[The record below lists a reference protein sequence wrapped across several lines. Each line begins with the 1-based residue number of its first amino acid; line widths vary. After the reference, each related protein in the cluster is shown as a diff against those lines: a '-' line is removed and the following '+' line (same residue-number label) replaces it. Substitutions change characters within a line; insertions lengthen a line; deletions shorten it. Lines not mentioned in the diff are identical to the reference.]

1 MVPLTESLAV
11 VLTFPKS
18 RSTINFMGFNCDI
31 SHWCL
36 LMHVYIYNTLRKKQ
50 NSSLL
55 HFRPHKNNVFTKML
69 RLFRRSVQCPK
80 PFIFYYYFQK
90 QVRSQL
96 YSLRPPKLYDVSQK
110 MRAPTWKISTH
121 SPTCRR
127 CPSWGGC
134 CMARSRARKWPVR
147 SSWAKRCQLRWT
159 KTVDFT
165 SPEVLTLFAPFFS
178 GAKQRGKKLLR
189 GVVWLLMHLFLREK
203 KEKAWVTLDGE
214 YCVW

>member
-1 MVPLTESLAV
+1 MSSNTCMY
-11 VLTFPKS
+11 
-18 RSTINFMGFNCDI
+18 I
-31 SHWCL
+31 
-36 LMHVYIYNTLRKKQ
+36 YIYNTLRKKQ

-55 HFRPHKNNVFTKML
+55 HFRPQETTFL
-69 RLFRRSVQCPK
+69 RRWWGCLATSFSTTIFRSKWGLNYIPLDPQSCMMFLKKCVHQPGK
-80 PFIFYYYFQK
+80 
-90 QVRSQL
+90 S
-96 YSLRPPKLYDVSQK
+96 PPI
-110 MRAPTWKISTH
+110 P
-121 SPTCRR
+121 PTCRR
-127 CPSWGGC
+127 CPSWGRC